1 MKNSIIILVL
11 LFSIVS
17 CQKTETRYTQQS
29 PEIDSFK
36 KSIEAYE
43 KQDWATMKSFYADSA
58 KIEHNVTKDKAVS
71 VDKLIEVSKEDTE
84 LFSNI
89 DFIDSESEYEM
100 VVTDDGETWVNF
112 WGDWKGTLKAT
123 GEEYILPCAITAQFV
138 NGKIVR
144 EVGFWNTAKIAL
156 DLQKLSAATTVVD
169 STTTK

>member
-1 MKNSIIILVL
+1 MKKIAIVVIGLVVL
-11 LFSIVS
+11 AS
-17 CQKTETRYTQQS
+17 CQEKQRYTQQS

-43 KQDWATMKSFYADSA
+43 KADWATMKSFYADTA

-71 VDKLIEVSKEDTE
+71 IDKLIEVSKEDTK

-100 VVTDDGETWVNF
+100 VVTDNGETWVNF

-144 EVGFWNTAKIAL
+144 EVGFWNNTKIAM
-156 DLQKLSAATTVVD
+156 DMQKLSAATTAVD

>member
-11 LFSIVS
+11 LFSIIS

-43 KQDWATMKSFYADSA
+43 KADWATMKSFYADSA

-71 VDKLIEVSKEDTE
+71 VDKLIEISKEDAT

-156 DLQKLSAATTVVD
+156 DLQKLSAASTVVD
-169 STTTK
+169 STTTR

>member
-1 MKNSIIILVL
+1 MKKIVIVVLGLFILA
-11 LFSIVS
+11 S
-17 CQKTETRYTQQS
+17 CQEKQRYTQQS

-144 EVGFWNTAKIAL
+144 EVGFWNNAKIAL
-156 DLQKLSAATTVVD
+156 DLQKLSAAKTVVD

>member
-11 LFSIVS
+11 LFSIIS

-43 KQDWATMKSFYADSA
+43 KQDWVTMKSFYADSA

-71 VDKLIEVSKEDTE
+71 VDKLIEVSKEDAE

-138 NGKIVR
+138 NGNIVR
-144 EVGFWNTAKIAL
+144 EVGFWNNAKIAL
-156 DLQKLSAATTVVD
+156 DLQKLSAAATVVD
-169 STTTK
+169 TTTTK